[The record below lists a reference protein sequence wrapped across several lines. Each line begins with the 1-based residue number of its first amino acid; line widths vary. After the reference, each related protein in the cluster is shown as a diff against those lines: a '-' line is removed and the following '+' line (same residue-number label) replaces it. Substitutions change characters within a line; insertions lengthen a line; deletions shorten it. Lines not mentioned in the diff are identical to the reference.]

1 MYGNT
6 LTVPVMTDDMHIHT
20 NFCCTVTAVPNV
32 PFNSRYSK
40 MISLLYSKYYLCQ
53 LSDLSSYS

>member
-32 PFNSRYSK
+32 LFNFRNFK
-40 MISLLYSKYYLCQ
+40 MISLLYCKYY